1 MLVGSPR
8 DIFQDSNKFG
18 FLSIR
23 TGGHS
28 EYDPEIVGPDINTVH
43 RFNLEY
49 LVEVGD
55 RTRRLDHAEDEDC
68 VVRPFK
74 ILRAAIHDIGAQRP
88 RAAVAHRMV
97 AGAGREIS
105 RLLGAADHW
114 ADDAQRTDIK
124 HPRYEGRVGIR
135 DSD

>member
-1 MLVGSPR
+1 MHTRNLAVLVGSPR

-28 EYDPEIVGPDINTVH
+28 EYDPEIVGPEINTVH

-55 RTRRLDHAEDEDC
+55 RTRRLEHSEDADW
-68 VVRPFK
+68 VVSPFT
-74 ILRAAIHDIGAQRP
+74 ILRTAIHRIGAQRP
-88 RAAVAHRMV
+88 RAAVAPRV
-97 AGAGREIS
+97 RAAAASKVS
-105 RLLGAADHW
+105 RPLAA
-114 ADDAQRTDIK
+114 AVR
-124 HPRYEGRVGIR
+124 
-135 DSD
+135 